1 MKDIQ
6 ILKQELENGKYT
18 DTFCSL
24 CTSEE
29 ERLYQRN
36 KYIQAIDR
44 FCQNFG
50 TKSVEIYS
58 TPGRS
63 EVCGNHTDHQRGMVL
78 AAAVNMDAVAVAAPR
93 EDTQVC
99 LYSEGFG
106 MVELDLGNL
115 EKQKREEGTTMSLI
129 RGVAAGMKKKG
140 YQVGGFEAC
149 VVSDVLSGSGLSSS
163 AAFEGL
169 IGTILSGLYNEQR
182 LPQEENAKIGQFAEN
197 VYFGKPSGLMDQMA
211 CCLGGLVYIDF
222 QNVEKPKVRKL
233 NVDFEKFAYALCITD
248 TKGSHADLTDDYA
261 AIRQEMEAVAGFF
274 GKDVLRE
281 VDEEEFYEKI
291 GTVREKTGD
300 RAVLRAIHFFEE
312 EKRVLRAVRALEEGN
327 EFPQFLREIRRSG
340 ESSVQYLQNIYS
352 NKKPSEQNIN
362 IALALSCHLLKD
374 NGVYRVH
381 GGGFAGT
388 VQAFVKKEAVDAYK
402 EGMEK
407 VFGADS
413 CHILHIRKEGG
424 VRVL

>member
-1 MKDIQ
+1 MKDIHV
-6 ILKQELENGKYT
+6 LRQELEQEKYT

-29 ERLYQRN
+29 ETAYQRE
-36 KYIQAIDR
+36 KYILAIDR

-50 TKSVEIYS
+50 EKCVEIYS

-63 EVCGNHTDHQRGMVL
+63 EVCGNHTDHQHGLVL

-93 EDTQVC
+93 EDTKVC

-106 MVELDLGNL
+106 MVELDLDSL
-115 EKQKREEGTTMSLI
+115 EKQDCEEGTTMALI
-129 RGVAAGMKKKG
+129 RGVAAGMYKKG
-140 YQVGGFEAC
+140 YRIGGFEAC

-169 IGTILSGLYNEQR
+169 VGTILSGLYNDMR
-182 LPQEENAKIGQFAEN
+182 LPQEENAKIGQYAEN

-222 QNVEKPKVRKL
+222 QNMEKPKVHKL

-261 AIRQEMEAVAGFF
+261 AIRVEMESVAEFF
-274 GKDVLRE
+274 GKEVLRE
-281 VDEEEFYEKI
+281 VDEAEFYEKI
-291 GTVREKTGD
+291 AQIREKTGD

-312 EKRVLRAVRALEEGN
+312 EKRVIRAVRALEEGN
-327 EFPQFLREIRRSG
+327 EFPQFLREISQSG

-352 NKKPSEQNIN
+352 NKKPAEQNIN
-362 IALALSCHLLKD
+362 IALALSHHLLKE
-374 NGVYRVH
+374 NGVFRVH

-388 VQAFVKKEAVDAYK
+388 VQAFVKKDTVEAYK
-402 EGMEK
+402 TGMEK
-407 VFGADS
+407 VFGQGS

-424 VRVL
+424 IKVF